1 MNSLLR
7 SMLHQ
12 SFEFD
17 AMSYEIYENGCCIQN
32 ATCHTHISAKRV
44 RLVEMVFEIRNNP
57 TYINDKFSF
66 TTASDDLLKD
76 RVQYGRLRPIDSVSG
91 IFSKPIVCN
100 IFPQNGVLRFATPN
114 PLRIVEFSGNFRLI

>member
-1 MNSLLR
+1 
-7 SMLHQ
+7 MLHK

-17 AMSYEIYENGCCIQN
+17 AMSYEVYESGCCIQH
-32 ATCHTHISAKRV
+32 ATCFTHISVKRV
-44 RLVEMVFEIRNNP
+44 RLLEMVFEIRNNP

-66 TTASDDLLKD
+66 DIDSDDLLED

-91 IFSKPIVCN
+91 ISSKPIVCN

-114 PLRIVEFSGNFRLI
+114 PLRIVEFTGIFRLV